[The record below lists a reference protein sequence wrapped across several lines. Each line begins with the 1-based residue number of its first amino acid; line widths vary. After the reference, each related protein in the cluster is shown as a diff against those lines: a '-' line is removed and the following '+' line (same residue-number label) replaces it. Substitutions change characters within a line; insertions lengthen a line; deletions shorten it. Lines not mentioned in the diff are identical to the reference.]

1 MLQNLILNKF
11 PSHFPH
17 VFTIVSPNLWPS
29 ISLKTLL
36 LWLRLLSMSYS
47 ILVGHLTQNL
57 IHLDESNLNFIIL
70 QRQNLTVSKHLF
82 HLLFRCRHMDYNGQ
96 PWTDCICA
104 YIYTYICMHDASLE
118 FKPHL
123 VNSEICSKKFWG
135 SSSPSSCLSCTCSCS
150 GSSASWHLWR
160 CGTRPA
166 PRDRWPRW
174 SCSPSPPRTASSSGT
189 WCCRSTPSD
198 NARWPSHSPDG
209 LRRRLR
215 RRHLSRWTP
224 NLRVG
229 TTRVRFVNNWKP
241 LSCFTRASAW
251 KGKYDRMKYAVSA
264 TNLISHNKKK
274 INK

>member
-1 MLQNLILNKF
+1 MSQTWTSLFYNDKI
-11 PSHFPH
+11 
-17 VFTIVSPNLWPS
+17 WPS
-29 ISLKTLL
+29 VNICFICYLDVDT
-36 LWLRLLSMSYS
+36 WITMA
-47 ILVGHLTQNL
+47 NPEL
-57 IHLDESNLNFIIL
+57 IVFVH
-70 QRQNLTVSKHLF
+70 
-82 HLLFRCRHMDYNGQ
+82 
-96 PWTDCICA
+96 
-104 YIYTYICMHDASLE
+104 IYTYICMHDASLE

-209 LRRRLR
+209 LRRR
-215 RRHLSRWTP
+215 HLSRWTP

-251 KGKYDRMKYAVSA
+251 KGKYDRMKYAVSS

-274 INK
+274 KIKIK